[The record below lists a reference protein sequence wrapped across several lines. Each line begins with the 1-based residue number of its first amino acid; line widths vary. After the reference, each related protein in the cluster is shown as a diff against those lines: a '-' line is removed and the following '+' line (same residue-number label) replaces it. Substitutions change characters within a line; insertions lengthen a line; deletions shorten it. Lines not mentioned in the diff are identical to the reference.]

1 MSFFQRKP
9 EDPIQAELRRLEREH
24 QFLERQARDLQGP
37 QEEEAEEAPVTP
49 SKPPVRLVFNE
60 NAKAEAP
67 AEQPEG
73 RRLGVER
80 KMARNR
86 VILLGIFLFVLLVV
100 ALRMLSSL

>member
-37 QEEEAEEAPVTP
+37 QEEPEEAPTTP

-60 NAKAEAP
+60 HAKPDAP

-86 VILLGIFLFVLLVV
+86 VILLGIFLFILLVV

>member
-37 QEEEAEEAPVTP
+37 PEEPEEDPAPAAS
-49 SKPPVRLVFNE
+49 SKPPVRLVFKE
-60 NAKAEAP
+60 TVEADSSAE
-67 AEQPEG
+67 PEG

-86 VILLGIFLFVLLVV
+86 VILLGAFLFLLLVV
-100 ALRMLSSL
+100 ALRMLSAL